1 MKIIRLTTQNS
12 KCVWDNYF
20 NDELTI
26 KKNSKVA
33 LHNISVELDLDEYT
47 LNAQNN
53 ELRFDLNVLGQD
65 NTERQVELQ
74 EGTYNKQ
81 NIGELFEDL
90 TTKCNQALG
99 TNSAEIGKE
108 WNIGLG
114 KDTKI
119 NFQCNLGDYI
129 FPEDPL
135 MAKYVNFVNCAIINN
150 RLQRT
155 AGTPG
160 SGDSNL
166 FFKTALA
173 LGSSIFRIRISSQA
187 YNPTSLGVFMGVST
201 TYLPARVMTSEQAKY
216 AIRYLDSLT
225 PYRYNIDGDQ
235 FNSTILP
242 EVNDN
247 AYLLINGGRIRGI
260 VERANGTQELL
271 FSEPYDHQTYLFPF
285 VSMYGAQ
292 ADTQIQINAVRM
304 TSSYSYNKEITLL
317 SPPNKDET
325 EVEFPA
331 PSNNPRGTTQRI
343 IFPIISLARF
353 LGFSILT
360 NNSYVEQVGTKLNI
374 SGDKQVNFL
383 DNAPSYIVELQ
394 NVPLEFYDGASNQ
407 TKNYLYAFP
416 NQEGDISER
425 LNYSTSY
432 PVFLDVKSLTDLTFK
447 NIKCRLIRE
456 DGSVVDVKGLSV
468 LTILIQED

>member
-1 MKIIRLTTQNS
+1 MKIIRLTTENS
-12 KCVWDNYF
+12 KCIWDNFF

-26 KKNSKVA
+26 KANSKIA
-33 LHNISVELDLDEYT
+33 LHNLSVELDLDEFT

-53 ELRFDLNVLGQD
+53 ELKYDLNALGIG
-65 NTERQVELQ
+65 NTERIVQLQ
-74 EGTYNKQ
+74 EGTYNKE

-129 FPEDPL
+129 SPEDPTY
-135 MAKYVNFVNCAIINN
+135 AKYVNFVNCAIIND

-160 SGDSNL
+160 TGDSNL
-166 FFKTALA
+166 FFKTAMS
-173 LGSSIFRIRISSQA
+173 LGSSIFRIRISPQA
-187 YNPTSLGVFMGVST
+187 FNPTSLGVFMGVST
-201 TYLPARVMTSEQAKY
+201 SYLPARVMTSDQSKY

-225 PYRYNIDGDQ
+225 PYRYVKDGDQ
-235 FNSTILP
+235 FNTLIAP
-242 EVNDN
+242 QVNDN

-260 VERANGTQELL
+260 VERQNGTQELL

-292 ADTQIQINAVRM
+292 ADTQIQINAIRM
-304 TSSYSYNKEITLL
+304 TSSYSYNSNITL
-317 SPPNKDET
+317 SIPKKDET
-325 EVEFPA
+325 EIGFPA

-343 IFPIISLARF
+343 IFPITSLARF

-360 NNSYVEQVGTKLNI
+360 DNLYVQQVGLNLNI

-394 NVPLEFYDGASNQ
+394 NVPLEFYDGATNQ

-432 PVFLDVKSLTDLTFK
+432 PVFLDVKSINDLNFK
-447 NIKCRLIRE
+447 NIKARLIRE

>member
-1 MKIIRLTTQNS
+1 MKIIRLTTENS
-12 KCVWDNYF
+12 KCIWDNFF

-26 KKNSKVA
+26 KANSKIA
-33 LHNISVELDLDEYT
+33 LHNLSVELDLDEFT

-53 ELRFDLNVLGQD
+53 ELKYDLNFLGVG
-65 NTERQVELQ
+65 NIERLVQLQ

-81 NIGELFEDL
+81 NIGELFDDL
-90 TTKCNQALG
+90 TIKCNQALG

-119 NFQCNLGDYI
+119 NFQCNLGDLVEPEEPI
-129 FPEDPL
+129 FS
-135 MAKYVNFVNCAIINN
+135 KYVNFVNCAIING

-155 AGTPG
+155 AGQAG

-173 LGSSIFRIRISSQA
+173 LGSSIFRIRISPQA
-187 YNPTSLGVFMGVST
+187 FNPTSLGVFMGVST
-201 TYLPARVMTSEQAKY
+201 LYQPARVMTSEQAKY
-216 AIRYLDSLT
+216 AIRYLDSST
-225 PYRYNIDGDQ
+225 PYRYNVDGDQ
-235 FNSTILP
+235 FNSVIIP
-242 EVNDN
+242 QANDD
-247 AYLLINGGRIRGI
+247 AFILINGGRIKGI
-260 VERANGTQELL
+260 VQRQNGTQELL
-271 FSEPYDHQTYLFPF
+271 FNEPYDHQTYLFPF

-292 ADTQIQINAVRM
+292 QNTQIQISAVRM
-304 TSSYSYNKEITLL
+304 TSSYSYNNNITL
-317 SPPNKDET
+317 SKPPTKDET
-325 EVEFPA
+325 EIIGFPS
-331 PSNNPRGTTQRI
+331 PSNSPTTQRI
-343 IFPIISLARF
+343 IFPTTSLARF
-353 LGFSILT
+353 LGFT
-360 NNSYVEQVGTKLNI
+360 NLIDNSYVQQVGLNLNI

-394 NVPLEFYDGASNQ
+394 NVPLEFYDGATNQ

-432 PVFLDVKSLTDLTFK
+432 PVFLNVKSINDLTFK

-468 LTILIQED
+468 ITILILED